1 METQSSPHETP
12 NRFISTE
19 HIVATPGTCG
29 GKPRI
34 AGTRIRVQDIYVWY
48 ELQGQ
53 SVEEIITSFPHLTI
67 AGVYAALAY
76 FWDHRDD
83 ILEQIS
89 EQERFVADMKRQNPS
104 LLAQKRQ
111 ARRDT
116 DDDKIPP
123 G

>member
-1 METQSSPHETP
+1 MEPQLSSNEIPS
-12 NRFISTE
+12 RVISTE

-53 SVEEIITSFPHLTI
+53 SVEEIITNFSHLTM

-76 FWDHRDD
+76 FWDHRDE
-83 ILEQIS
+83 ILEQIK
-89 EQERFVADMKRQNPS
+89 EQELFVAEMKRQNPS
-104 LLAQKRQ
+104 ILTQKRR

-116 DDDKIPP
+116 DDQIPP